1 MKRNIKS
8 GLCSVLS
15 AAMII
20 GMLPVQVNA
29 AEYRDNTYR
38 GTGKGLKGDITLD
51 VTIKD
56 GKITEIK
63 EVSQSE
69 TPSYWEKA
77 KSLLDTIL
85 EKQTTEVDAVS
96 GATRS
101 SNGIKEA
108 VNSALAQAEITEEN
122 KIFAGGAGTKEN
134 PFEIATEQ
142 QLRDFAASVDQG
154 NTYAKQYV
162 TLANDITLSETSFE
176 PIGESD
182 NCFAGTFDGNSHAIS
197 NLTIGNEAL
206 DGGKTQAGLFDTLAA
221 LAVVENV
228 HLKNA
233 NISVSGSGVIR
244 AGGITGDMKSGTA
257 DEHPLITNCTVEGK
271 VSADTSGT
279 ALCFAGGIAGRIQVN
294 GYVTNCGTD
303 ADISAVSNGGK
314 PSAYAGGIAGQTGNK
329 CVIANA
335 YALGDISAKA
345 PESDLFGG
353 MAGGIV
359 AMHASKIY
367 NVYATGNVTIEN
379 ADIAHKWVGG
389 IAGDYT
395 ANVKE
400 NDAVYGYYNSES
412 VQTING
418 EKLSELQAVG
428 VPGSSLPV
436 GVYSKYEALSKAEMQ
451 NAAFAEKLNGNIAN
465 AKSLAELSDITWNAW
480 YYDSAD
486 QTVKLT
492 SEAYQ
497 VPVTDQDI
505 FESGNGTKENPY
517 VIANATQLRAF
528 AASLSD
534 EKDYSNQN
542 VVLSADID
550 VSGSEWTP
558 IGGSDYAFCGT
569 FDGQGHSII
578 GIRIGSATEAKE
590 ASQNEMYFGLF
601 GCLDSNAVVKNVTVD
616 AQIYLHKGTSTMVGA
631 IAGYSSNAII
641 DSCEV
646 KGNIESTVDKG
657 NNFVAGVV
665 GFLYKGAVINTSS
678 AANVKSVA
686 QGSVAETGGIT
697 ALNNRA
703 LIAQCYTTG
712 DVYASADR
720 DEEGMAAPGGLVG
733 VQAGSL
739 VNSVAYGNV
748 SAGEYSFYTGMLCGW
763 VTGIGKVY
771 QCYYNKEAKMKIG
784 DQVPDPVVDIGT
796 AVGAGINDEGE
807 KYKGCYIDMIGGLAA
822 SEMKSAAFANQL
834 NANNAKL
841 GADITTWG
849 LGADAL
855 RKYVYNHA
863 AETVTLSDEKI
874 TSVYVQPSVE
884 TEEEEVKTAWKDG
897 TFYGRSTDKSVTVA
911 ITVADSKLTDIR
923 VISGTVE
930 NEATLKAAIL
940 KDQKVTGESAYETAV
955 KTALD
960 KMEAGDTSDYA
971 SYDSSKFAGG
981 DGTKENPYQIAN
993 EEQLRYLAA
1002 SLNADNSY
1010 AGVYFKQTKSI
1021 TLTKEW
1027 KPIGSAEYPFEGNFD
1042 GGNYSI
1048 YNLTIGSSENPA
1060 NYVLCGLF
1068 GYCNGNDVDD
1078 NGNGTT
1084 IENVQLKDIAIYNNG
1099 ATKTYVAGLA
1109 GGTEYG
1115 VKIKNCNV
1123 TGKIYAVSKDGYCF
1137 AGGLIG
1143 QVFRGLITN
1152 CHTDVNIEAVS
1163 KKSWADVGGLISSTN
1178 RATVINCY
1186 AEGNVNATA
1195 ASANKASAGGLMG
1208 MNGGVVINCVAT
1220 GDVVSTLA
1228 TQDVGGLCGRH
1239 TGIAAMY
1246 NSYYNAEALQ
1256 KNGNTIAEE
1265 NQACGVSVAGSKTE
1279 NVLAKT
1285 KAQMA
1290 TDAFASE
1297 LNTNNENIADTIQ
1310 DLEKFLDT
1318 LSLVHH
1324 QYYDNSALKAWYI
1337 DNGTLLL
1344 RDVMSGKEQ
1353 EEQPVVPGRNDSGT
1367 TSGGQT
1373 GNNTPSDD
1381 DKNTTD
1387 NKPDAE
1393 KPDDSKKTD
1402 DAVAK
1407 GDVIEKKDAS
1417 YKVTSAGKNKTVS
1430 YVESNKNTKKVT
1442 IPSKVVIDG
1451 KTYKV
1456 TAISAKAFANNKNL
1470 KTIVIP
1476 STVKKIGKNA
1486 FKGINKN
1493 AVIYLKGMTKKQ
1505 VKALKNQIKNSGIAK
1520 TVKIKTK

>member
-122 KIFAGGAGTKEN
+122 NIFAGGAGTKEN

-154 NTYAKQYV
+154 KTYAKQYV
-162 TLANDITLSETSFE
+162 TLTNDITLSETSFE

-182 NCFAGTFDGNSHAIS
+182 KYFAGTFDGNSHTIS
-197 NLTIGNEAL
+197 NLTIGNDTL
-206 DGGKTQAGLFDTLAA
+206 DEGDAQAGLFDTLAA
-221 LAVVENV
+221 SAVVENV

-233 NISVSGSGVIR
+233 NISVSGSGVVR
-244 AGGITGDMKSGTA
+244 AGGITGDVKSGTA
-257 DEHPLITNCTVEGK
+257 EEHPLINNCTVDGSISAETNGGK
-271 VSADTSGT
+271 I
-279 ALCFAGGIAGRIQVN
+279 CIAGGIAGRIQQY
-294 GYVTNCGTD
+294 GYITNCGTHT
-303 ADISAVSNGGK
+303 DIHAVSNDGK
-314 PSAYAGGIAGQTGNK
+314 PSAYAGGIVGMTGNK
-329 CVIANA
+329 SVIANA
-335 YALGDISAKA
+335 YAFGNISAEA
-345 PESDLFGG
+345 PESNIFGG

-359 AMHASKIY
+359 GMHASKIY
-367 NVYATGNVTIEN
+367 NVYATGNVTIAN
-379 ADIAHKWVGG
+379 AGVEHKWVGG

-400 NDAVYGYYNSES
+400 NDAVYGCYNSNS
-412 VQTING
+412 VQTIND

-428 VPGSSLPV
+428 IPGGSLKV
-436 GVYSKYEALSKAEMQ
+436 GVYDKYQALTKAEMQ
-451 NAAFAEKLNGNIAN
+451 TADFAEKLNGNIAN
-465 AKSLAELSDITWNAW
+465 AKNLAALSDITWNAW
-480 YYDSAD
+480 YYDNTD
-486 QTVKLT
+486 QTVKL
-492 SEAYQ
+492 SDEAYQ
-497 VPVTDQDI
+497 IPVTEQDI

-517 VIANATQLRAF
+517 VIANAAQLRAF
-528 AASLSD
+528 ANSLSD

-569 FDGQGHSII
+569 FDGQGHSIT
-578 GIRIGSATEAKE
+578 GIQIGSASEAKE
-590 ASQNEMYFGLF
+590 VSADEMYYGLF
-601 GCLDSNAVVKNVTVD
+601 GCLDNAVVKNVTVD
-616 AQIYLHKGTSTMVGA
+616 AQMYLHKESSSMAGA
-631 IAGYSSNAII
+631 IAGYSSNSII

-646 KGNIESTVDKG
+646 NGTIESTVDKG

-678 AANVKSVA
+678 AVNVKCVA
-686 QGSVAETGGIT
+686 QESIAEAGGIT

-712 DVYASADR
+712 NVYASADR
-720 DEEGMAAPGGLVG
+720 EAEGMAAPGGLVG

-796 AVGAGINDEGE
+796 AVGAGVNDEGE

-822 SEMKSAAFANQL
+822 GEMKSAAFANQL
-834 NANNAKL
+834 NTNNAKL

-955 KTALD
+955 KTALT

-993 EEQLRYLAA
+993 EEQLRYLADL
-1002 SLNADNSY
+1002 LNADNSY

-1048 YNLTIGSSENPA
+1048 RNLTIGSSENPA

-1084 IENVQLKDIAIYNNG
+1084 IENVQLKDIAIYNTG

-1152 CHTDVNIEAVS
+1152 CHTDVDIEAVS

-1178 RATVINCY
+1178 RATVINCF

-1256 KNGNTIAEE
+1256 KNGNTVAEE

-1297 LNTNNENIADTIQ
+1297 LNTNNGNIADTIQ

-1353 EEQPVVPGRNDSGT
+1353 EEQPGVQPGVPGGSGSGT
-1367 TSGGQT
+1367 TSGGQET
-1373 GNNTPSDD
+1373 NTPADD
-1381 DKNTTD
+1381 DKNTTGD
-1387 NKPDAE
+1387 K
-1393 KPDDSKKTD
+1393 KSDDSKKND
-1402 DAVAK
+1402 DTVKK
-1407 GDVIEKKDAS
+1407 GDVIDKKDAS
-1417 YKVTSAGKNKTVS
+1417 YKITSTGKNKTVS
-1430 YVESNKNTKKVT
+1430 YIESNKDKTKIT

-1456 TAISAKAFANNKNL
+1456 TTISAKAFANNKNL

-1476 STVKKIGKNA
+1476 STVKTIGKNA
-1486 FKGINKN
+1486 FKGINKK
-1493 AVIYLKGMTKKQ
+1493 AVIYLKGMTSKQRKAIKKQ
-1505 VKALKNQIKNSGIAK
+1505 IKASGIAK
-1520 TVKIKTK
+1520 TVKIKRK

>member
-77 KSLLDTIL
+77 MSLLDTIL

-108 VNSALAQAEITEEN
+108 VNSALAQAEI
-122 KIFAGGAGTKEN
+122 
-134 PFEIATEQ
+134 
-142 QLRDFAASVDQG
+142 
-154 NTYAKQYV
+154 
-162 TLANDITLSETSFE
+162 
-176 PIGESD
+176 
-182 NCFAGTFDGNSHAIS
+182 
-197 NLTIGNEAL
+197 
-206 DGGKTQAGLFDTLAA
+206 
-221 LAVVENV
+221 
-228 HLKNA
+228 
-233 NISVSGSGVIR
+233 
-244 AGGITGDMKSGTA
+244 
-257 DEHPLITNCTVEGK
+257 
-271 VSADTSGT
+271 
-279 ALCFAGGIAGRIQVN
+279 
-294 GYVTNCGTD
+294 
-303 ADISAVSNGGK
+303 
-314 PSAYAGGIAGQTGNK
+314 
-329 CVIANA
+329 
-335 YALGDISAKA
+335 
-345 PESDLFGG
+345 
-353 MAGGIV
+353 
-359 AMHASKIY
+359 
-367 NVYATGNVTIEN
+367 
-379 ADIAHKWVGG
+379 
-389 IAGDYT
+389 
-395 ANVKE
+395 
-400 NDAVYGYYNSES
+400 
-412 VQTING
+412 
-418 EKLSELQAVG
+418 
-428 VPGSSLPV
+428 
-436 GVYSKYEALSKAEMQ
+436 
-451 NAAFAEKLNGNIAN
+451 
-465 AKSLAELSDITWNAW
+465 
-480 YYDSAD
+480 
-486 QTVKLT
+486 
-492 SEAYQ
+492 
-497 VPVTDQDI
+497 TDQDI

-569 FDGQGHSII
+569 FDGQGHSIT
-578 GIRIGSATEAKE
+578 GIQIGSATEAKE
-590 ASQNEMYFGLF
+590 ASQDEMYFGLF
-601 GCLDSNAVVKNVTVD
+601 GSLDSNAVVKNVTVD

-686 QGSVAETGGIT
+686 QGSVAEAGGIT

-796 AVGAGINDEGE
+796 AVGAGVNDEGE

-993 EEQLRYLAA
+993 EEQLRYLAD

-1010 AGVYFKQTKSI
+1010 EGVYFKQTKSI

-1048 YNLTIGSSENPA
+1048 RNLTIGSSENPA

-1084 IENVQLKDIAIYNNG
+1084 IENVQLKDIAIYNTG

-1152 CHTDVNIEAVS
+1152 CHTDVDIEAVS

-1195 ASANKASAGGLMG
+1195 ASANKASTGGLMG

-1297 LNTNNENIADTIQ
+1297 LNTNNDNIADTIQ

-1344 RDVMSGKEQ
+1344 CDVMSGKEQ
-1353 EEQPVVPGRNDSGT
+1353 EEQPVVPGGNDSGT

-1387 NKPDAE
+1387 NKPD
-1393 KPDDSKKTD
+1393 DSKEND
-1402 DAVAK
+1402 DTVKK
-1407 GDVIEKKDAS
+1407 GDVIKKNNVS
-1417 YKVTSAGKNKTVS
+1417 YMITSTGKTKTVS
-1430 YVESNKNTKKVT
+1430 YVGADKNKTKIT

-1486 FKGINKN
+1486 FKGINKK
-1493 AVIYLKGMTKKQ
+1493 AVIYLKGMTSKQ
-1505 VKALKNQIKNSGIAK
+1505 RKSLKRQIKDSGIAK
-1520 TVKIKTK
+1520 TIKIKAK

>member
-77 KSLLDTIL
+77 MSLLDTIL

-108 VNSALAQAEITEEN
+108 VNSALAQAEI
-122 KIFAGGAGTKEN
+122 
-134 PFEIATEQ
+134 
-142 QLRDFAASVDQG
+142 
-154 NTYAKQYV
+154 
-162 TLANDITLSETSFE
+162 
-176 PIGESD
+176 
-182 NCFAGTFDGNSHAIS
+182 
-197 NLTIGNEAL
+197 
-206 DGGKTQAGLFDTLAA
+206 
-221 LAVVENV
+221 
-228 HLKNA
+228 
-233 NISVSGSGVIR
+233 
-244 AGGITGDMKSGTA
+244 
-257 DEHPLITNCTVEGK
+257 
-271 VSADTSGT
+271 
-279 ALCFAGGIAGRIQVN
+279 
-294 GYVTNCGTD
+294 
-303 ADISAVSNGGK
+303 
-314 PSAYAGGIAGQTGNK
+314 
-329 CVIANA
+329 
-335 YALGDISAKA
+335 
-345 PESDLFGG
+345 
-353 MAGGIV
+353 
-359 AMHASKIY
+359 
-367 NVYATGNVTIEN
+367 
-379 ADIAHKWVGG
+379 
-389 IAGDYT
+389 
-395 ANVKE
+395 
-400 NDAVYGYYNSES
+400 
-412 VQTING
+412 
-418 EKLSELQAVG
+418 
-428 VPGSSLPV
+428 
-436 GVYSKYEALSKAEMQ
+436 
-451 NAAFAEKLNGNIAN
+451 
-465 AKSLAELSDITWNAW
+465 
-480 YYDSAD
+480 
-486 QTVKLT
+486 
-492 SEAYQ
+492 
-497 VPVTDQDI
+497 TDQDI

-569 FDGQGHSII
+569 FDGQGHSLT
-578 GIRIGSATEAKE
+578 GIQIGSASEAKE
-590 ASQNEMYFGLF
+590 ASQDEMYFGLF

-686 QGSVAETGGIT
+686 QGSVAEAGGIT

-796 AVGAGINDEGE
+796 AVGAGVNDEGE

-923 VISGTVE
+923 VISGMVE

-955 KTALD
+955 KTALT

-971 SYDSSKFAGG
+971 TYDSSKFAGG

-993 EEQLRYLAA
+993 EEQLRYLAD

-1010 AGVYFKQTKSI
+1010 EGVYFKQTKSI

-1048 YNLTIGSSENPA
+1048 RNLTIGSSENPA

-1084 IENVQLKDIAIYNNG
+1084 IENVQLKDIAIYNTG

-1152 CHTDVNIEAVS
+1152 CHTDVDIEAVS

-1178 RATVINCY
+1178 RATVMNCY

-1220 GDVVSTLA
+1220 GDIVSTLA

-1239 TGIAAMY
+1239 TGVAAMY

-1256 KNGNTIAEE
+1256 KNGNTVAEE

-1297 LNTNNENIADTIQ
+1297 LNTNNDNIADTIQ

-1353 EEQPVVPGRNDSGT
+1353 EAQPVVPGGNDSGT

-1387 NKPDAE
+1387 NKPD
-1393 KPDDSKKTD
+1393 DSKKND
-1402 DAVAK
+1402 DTVKK
-1407 GDVIEKKDAS
+1407 GDVIKKNNVS
-1417 YKVTSAGKNKTVS
+1417 YQITSIGKNKTVS
-1430 YVESNKNTKKVT
+1430 YVESNKTKKTVT

-1451 KTYKV
+1451 KTYAV
-1456 TAISAKAFANNKNL
+1456 TEISEKAFANNKNL
-1470 KTIVIP
+1470 KTIIIP

-1486 FKGINKN
+1486 FKGINKK
-1493 AVIYLKGMTKKQ
+1493 AVIYLKGMTSKQRKSLKKQ
-1505 VKALKNQIKNSGIAK
+1505 IKDSGIAK
-1520 TVKIKTK
+1520 TVKIKRK

>member
-77 KSLLDTIL
+77 MSLLDTIL

-108 VNSALAQAEITEEN
+108 VNSALAQAEI
-122 KIFAGGAGTKEN
+122 
-134 PFEIATEQ
+134 
-142 QLRDFAASVDQG
+142 
-154 NTYAKQYV
+154 
-162 TLANDITLSETSFE
+162 
-176 PIGESD
+176 
-182 NCFAGTFDGNSHAIS
+182 
-197 NLTIGNEAL
+197 
-206 DGGKTQAGLFDTLAA
+206 
-221 LAVVENV
+221 
-228 HLKNA
+228 
-233 NISVSGSGVIR
+233 
-244 AGGITGDMKSGTA
+244 
-257 DEHPLITNCTVEGK
+257 
-271 VSADTSGT
+271 
-279 ALCFAGGIAGRIQVN
+279 
-294 GYVTNCGTD
+294 
-303 ADISAVSNGGK
+303 
-314 PSAYAGGIAGQTGNK
+314 
-329 CVIANA
+329 
-335 YALGDISAKA
+335 
-345 PESDLFGG
+345 
-353 MAGGIV
+353 
-359 AMHASKIY
+359 
-367 NVYATGNVTIEN
+367 
-379 ADIAHKWVGG
+379 
-389 IAGDYT
+389 
-395 ANVKE
+395 
-400 NDAVYGYYNSES
+400 
-412 VQTING
+412 
-418 EKLSELQAVG
+418 
-428 VPGSSLPV
+428 
-436 GVYSKYEALSKAEMQ
+436 
-451 NAAFAEKLNGNIAN
+451 
-465 AKSLAELSDITWNAW
+465 
-480 YYDSAD
+480 
-486 QTVKLT
+486 
-492 SEAYQ
+492 
-497 VPVTDQDI
+497 TDQDI

-569 FDGQGHSII
+569 FAGQGHSIT
-578 GIRIGSATEAKE
+578 GIQIGSATEAKE
-590 ASQNEMYFGLF
+590 ASQDEMYFGLF

-616 AQIYLHKGTSTMVGA
+616 AQIYLHKETSTMVGA

-641 DSCEV
+641 DSCEA

-678 AANVKSVA
+678 AANLKSVA
-686 QGSVAETGGIT
+686 QGSVAEAGGIT

-796 AVGAGINDEGE
+796 AVGAGVNDEGE

-855 RKYVYNHA
+855 RKYVYNNA

-930 NEATLKAAIL
+930 NEAALKAAIL

-993 EEQLRYLAA
+993 EEQLRYLAD
-1002 SLNADNSY
+1002 SLNADNLY

-1048 YNLTIGSSENPA
+1048 RNLTIGSSENPA

-1084 IENVQLKDIAIYNNG
+1084 IENVQLKDIAIYNTG

-1152 CHTDVNIEAVS
+1152 CHTDVDIEAVS

-1186 AEGNVNATA
+1186 AEGNVNVTA

-1256 KNGNTIAEE
+1256 KNGNAIAEE

-1297 LNTNNENIADTIQ
+1297 LNTNNDNIADTIQ

-1337 DNGTLLL
+1337 DNGTLLM

-1353 EEQPVVPGRNDSGT
+1353 EAQPVVPGGNDSGT

-1373 GNNTPSDD
+1373 ENNTPADD
-1381 DKNTTD
+1381 GKNTTD
-1387 NKPDAE
+1387 NKPD
-1393 KPDDSKKTD
+1393 DSKEND
-1402 DAVAK
+1402 DTVKK
-1407 GDVIEKKDAS
+1407 GDVIKKNNVS
-1417 YKVTSAGKNKTVS
+1417 YMITSTGKTKTVS
-1430 YVESNKNTKKVT
+1430 YVGADKNKTKIT

-1486 FKGINKN
+1486 FKGINKK
-1493 AVIYLKGMTKKQ
+1493 AVIYLKGMTSKQ
-1505 VKALKNQIKNSGIAK
+1505 RKSLKRQIKDSGIAK
-1520 TVKIKTK
+1520 TIKIKAK

>member
-20 GMLPVQVNA
+20 GMLPAQVNA

-85 EKQTTEVDAVS
+85 EKQSTEVEAVS

-108 VNSALAQAEITEEN
+108 VNSALAQAEITDEN
-122 KIFAGGAGTKEN
+122 KIFAGGVGTKEN

-162 TLANDITLSETSFE
+162 TLANDITLSETAFE

-221 LAVVENV
+221 SAVVENV
-228 HLKNA
+228 YLKNA
-233 NISVSGSGVIR
+233 TISVSGSDVVR
-244 AGGITGDMKSGTA
+244 AGGITGDVKSGTA

-271 VSADTSGT
+271 VSAETSGA
-279 ALCFAGGIAGRIQVN
+279 ALCFAGGIAGRIQQY

-359 AMHASKIY
+359 AMYASKIY

-418 EKLSELQAVG
+418 EKLSVLQAVG

-451 NAAFAEKLNGNIAN
+451 NADFAEKLNGNIAN
-465 AKSLAELSDITWNAW
+465 AKNLAELSDITWNAW

-492 SEAYQ
+492 GEAYQ

-528 AASLSD
+528 ATSLSD

-550 VSGSEWTP
+550 LSGSEWTP
-558 IGGSDYAFCGT
+558 IGGSDYAFSGT
-569 FDGQGHSII
+569 FDGQGHSIT
-578 GIRIGSATEAKE
+578 GIQIGSASEAKE
-590 ASQNEMYFGLF
+590 VSQNEMYFGLF
-601 GCLDSNAVVKNVTVD
+601 GCLDNNAVVKNVTVD
-616 AQIYLHKGTSTMVGA
+616 AQIYLHKGTSTEVGA
-631 IAGYSSNAII
+631 IAGYSRNAII

-686 QGSVAETGGIT
+686 QESVAEAGGIT

-796 AVGAGINDEGE
+796 AVGAGVNDEGE

-855 RKYVYNHA
+855 RKYVYNNA

-981 DGTKENPYQIAN
+981 DGTKENPYQIAD
-993 EEQLRYLAA
+993 EEQLRYLAD

-1048 YNLTIGSSENPA
+1048 RYLTIGSSENPA

-1084 IENVQLKDIAIYNNG
+1084 IENVQLKDIAIYNTG

-1152 CHTDVNIEAVS
+1152 CHTDVDIEAVS
-1163 KKSWADVGGLISSTN
+1163 KKSWA
-1178 RATVINCY
+1178 
-1186 AEGNVNATA
+1186 
-1195 ASANKASAGGLMG
+1195 
-1208 MNGGVVINCVAT
+1208 
-1220 GDVVSTLA
+1220 
-1228 TQDVGGLCGRH
+1228 DVGGLCGRH

-1246 NSYYNAEALQ
+1246 NSYYNAQALQ

-1297 LNTNNENIADTIQ
+1297 LNTNNDNIADTIQ
-1310 DLEKFLDT
+1310 NLEKFLDT

-1337 DNGTLLL
+1337 DNGTLLM

-1353 EEQPVVPGRNDSGT
+1353 EEQPVVPGGNDSGT

-1387 NKPDAE
+1387 NKSDTE
-1393 KPDDSKKTD
+1393 KPDDSKKNDDSKKTD
-1402 DAVAK
+1402 NAVKK
-1407 GDVIEKKDAS
+1407 GDVIKKNKVS
-1417 YKVTSAGKNKTVS
+1417 YKITSTGKTKTVS

-1505 VKALKNQIKNSGIAK
+1505 VKALKKQIKNSGIAK
-1520 TVKIKTK
+1520 TVKMKTK